1 MKRPTEGDPSPARR
15 QAAGAR
21 SAVLTALVLVTG
33 LLVSGLAVSL
43 WFEGDTRDDP
53 ALSADRLRQ
62 QLLFVAFFAAP
73 AVAGVTFVGALLVR
87 RTARWSAYGLLTL
100 VVLGLAV
107 LGVGL
112 LD

>member
-1 MKRPTEGDPSPARR
+1 M
-15 QAAGAR
+15 
-21 SAVLTALVLVTG
+21 LTVLVLVTG
-33 LLVSGLAVSL
+33 VLVSGLALVL
-43 WFEGDTRDDP
+43 WFEGDTREDP

-62 QLLFVAFFAAP
+62 QLLFVAFFATP

-87 RTARWSAYGLLTL
+87 SSARWSAYGLLAL